1 MKQTIIN
8 LKQRIDENYEAIQK
22 KYLLSKILLEKIN
35 TLIDTDASNAEIKN
49 WLENN
54 DNLIFGLEYNL
65 NQIEKKSDFKDKIR
79 SLIEKIE
86 TYKKDLQ
93 DDPILIETTL
103 NVLRYL
109 LMEDISNEQKKS
121 MLNNIKNTTKFIEE
135 KIDKIE
141 NSI

>member
-8 LKQRIDENYEAIQK
+8 LKQRIDNNSEAIQK

-35 TLIDTDASNAEIKN
+35 TLINTNASNTEIKN
-49 WLENN
+49 WLEKN

-65 NQIEKKSDFKDKIR
+65 NQIEKKSDFKNKIR

-121 MLNNIKNTTKFIEE
+121 MLNNIRNTTKIIEE

-141 NSI
+141 SSI

>member
-8 LKQRIDENYEAIQK
+8 LKQRIDNNSEAIQK

-35 TLIDTDASNAEIKN
+35 TLIDTDASNTEIKN

-103 NVLRYL
+103 DVLRYL
-109 LMEDISNEQKKS
+109 LMEDISNEQKNQC
-121 MLNNIKNTTKFIEE
+121 LII
-135 KIDKIE
+135 
-141 NSI
+141 